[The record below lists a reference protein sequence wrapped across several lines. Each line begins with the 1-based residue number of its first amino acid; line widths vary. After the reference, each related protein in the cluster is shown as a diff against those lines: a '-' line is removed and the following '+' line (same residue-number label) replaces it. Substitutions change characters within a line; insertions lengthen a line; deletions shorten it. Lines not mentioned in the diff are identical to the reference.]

1 MAAAACISSLLQRD
15 DERFWHFARE
25 SSETSDCE
33 IQTEKWFKL
42 SQTGICEAEDTFN
55 LLGVLLKK

>member
-15 DERFWHFARE
+15 DEKFFHFARE
-25 SSETSDCE
+25 SSDCE
-33 IQTEKWFKL
+33 IQTKKWFKL